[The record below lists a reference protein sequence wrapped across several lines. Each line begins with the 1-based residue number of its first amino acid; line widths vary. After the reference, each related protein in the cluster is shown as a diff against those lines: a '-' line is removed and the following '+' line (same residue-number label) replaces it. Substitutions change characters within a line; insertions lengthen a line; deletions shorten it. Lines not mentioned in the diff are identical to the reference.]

1 MWVKIRDLKNKI
13 LGRTGPIEEYNKTIR
28 RIDELSAHEQNPEIK
43 EKLDQ
48 LRDET
53 TEAFTEVHEN
63 YGVFGDRF
71 NPYTASRKET
81 IKKTE
86 AAQAALKK
94 IIEEKARS

>member
-1 MWVKIRDLKNKI
+1 MK
-13 LGRTGPIEEYNKTIR
+13 EYLFTFFC
-28 RIDELSAHEQNPEIK
+28 K